1 MLNTMSAENQR
12 SDNTVSPLS
21 PAPSLDKLSRDSQ
34 MPAEAGEE
42 TEATPSVLGS
52 HMHTLEANKPT
63 SQENPIDNLSH
74 TNKPTNTPLS
84 PNKLTRNPL
93 LISEP
98 TSTSLSPKRRNLKRI
113 ARAQNGGPQSSN
125 FKQQNPTRLTGSK
138 RAATDECLNENVNKP
153 QKKQRE
159 SCPTETQKIERSAV
173 SAKQHRREQ

>member
-1 MLNTMSAENQR
+1 MLNAMSAENQR
-12 SDNTVSPLS
+12 SDNTVSSLS
-21 PAPSLDKLSRDSQ
+21 PALSLDKQSRDSQ
-34 MPAEAGEE
+34 MPAEAGEK

-52 HMHTLEANKPT
+52 HMHTLKAKPT
-63 SQENPIDNLSH
+63 SHEELVGNPAH
-74 TNKPTNTPLS
+74 TNKPANSPLS
-84 PNKLTRNPL
+84 LNKLTSNPT

-113 ARAQNGGPQSSN
+113 GRAQNGGPQSSEL
-125 FKQQNPTRLTGSK
+125 KQQNPTKLTSSK

-173 SAKQHRREQ
+173 FTEQHRWEQ

>member
-1 MLNTMSAENQR
+1 MLNAMSAENQR
-12 SDNTVSPLS
+12 SDNTVSSLS
-21 PAPSLDKLSRDSQ
+21 PALSLDKQSHDSQ
-34 MPAEAGEE
+34 MPAEAREE
-42 TEATPSVLGS
+42 TKATTFVLGS
-52 HMHTLEANKPT
+52 HMHTLKAKPT
-63 SQENPIDNLSH
+63 SHENPVDNPSH

-84 PNKLTRNPL
+84 PNKLTSNPI
-93 LISEP
+93 LISKP

-113 ARAQNGGPQSSN
+113 ARAQNGGPQSSDL
-125 FKQQNPTRLTGSK
+125 KQQNPTRLIGSK